1 MANVTP
7 TTAAKFIPE
16 VWKEAI
22 LDYAERSFRIR
33 NQVTNVSD
41 IASGD
46 TVHVPRVSQ
55 ETAAA
60 KTAGTAVT
68 YSAQTDGEA
77 SISIDQH
84 AYEAKRIDDIV
95 RVQSSYDLFSL
106 YAKSMGY
113 ALAKKIEN
121 YLAVDVIQSATANDV
136 TLSADNTFTTAL
148 VRSGLQKLLDI
159 GVDYTSGETH

>member
-1 MANVTP
+1 MANVTT

-22 LDYAERSFRIR
+22 LDYAEATFRIK

-41 IASGD
+41 VATGD

-60 KTAGTAVT
+60 KSAGSAVT

-84 AYEAKRIDDIV
+84 AYEAKKIEDIV
-95 RVQSSYDLFSL
+95 RVFNE
-106 YAKSMGY
+106 MP
-113 ALAKKIEN
+113 
-121 YLAVDVIQSATANDV
+121 SA
-136 TLSADNTFTTAL
+136 
-148 VRSGLQKLLDI
+148 
-159 GVDYTSGETH
+159 